1 MRPAFH
7 CPNGGIGR
15 RVGLKIQC
23 PLKTCRFEPGFGH
36 RDRSAGNFLLRP
48 VFFLTLSLF
57 SISRFLLPP
66 SIPVPS
72 PFLAF
77 IPLPLTCP
85 PLLPLHPRVFSISP
99 VPTISSL
106 HSLHC
111 FPISPHYQKS
121 PVPPFIPFPPHL
133 GTNSALSVPAKSF
146 PPHPGTNSALSVP
159 TKSFPPHLGTNSALF
174 VPKSREGKIRQR
186 KGGETN

>member
-36 RDRSAGNFLLRP
+36 RDRSAGNFPPPTCL
-48 VFFLTLSLF
+48 FLDSISILHFSLPSPSLHPCAF
-57 SISRFLLPP
+57 SISRFYSPPPP
-66 SIPVPS
+66 SP
-72 PFLAF
+72 
-77 IPLPLTCP
+77 C
-85 PLLPLHPRVFSISP
+85 LLYYPGPHYL
-99 VPTISSL
+99 
-106 HSLHC
+106 
-111 FPISPHYQKS
+111 FPISLFS
-121 PVPPFIPFPPHL
+121 PLSEITCPSIYSFPPHL
-133 GTNSALSVPAKSF
+133 GTNFALSVPAKSF
-146 PPHPGTNSALSVP
+146 PPHP
-159 TKSFPPHLGTNSALF
+159 GTNSALF

>member
-36 RDRSAGNFLLRP
+36 RDRSAGNFPPPTCL
-48 VFFLTLSLF
+48 FLD
-57 SISRFLLPP
+57 SISILHFSLPSPPP

-77 IPLPLTCP
+77 IPP
-85 PLLPLHPRVFSISP
+85 PLHPRVFSIIP

-106 HSLHC
+106 
-111 FPISPHYQKS
+111 FPYFPHYQKS
-121 PVPPFIPFPPHL
+121 PVPPFIPFLLTSAQTSPFLFPLSPFPLIPEQTPP
-133 GTNSALSVPAKSF
+133 F
-146 PPHPGTNSALSVP
+146 
-159 TKSFPPHLGTNSALF
+159 LF
-174 VPKSREGKIRQR
+174 LKAVREK
-186 KGGETN
+186 